1 MRELLDD
8 LNDMMRDAD
17 PVKRAQILS
26 KRPLPKRFYK
36 ETGIGQEEDAYSIL
50 LDGKPIRTPAKNR
63 LAAPTRD
70 LAELVRIEWDAQQD
84 EIDPVSMPVTRLVN
98 TAIDGIAS
106 DPQAVIED
114 ILRFAGTDLLC
125 YRADG
130 PERLIARQNEA
141 WDPIIDWA
149 HAALRARFMLAEGVM
164 HVEQP
169 RETIGAVGV
178 HLAGF
183 KSPIA
188 LASLHTFTTLTG
200 SALLALALAREE
212 ITAEQA
218 WAAAHVD
225 EDWNAEQWGAD
236 AQAERR
242 RAYRWTEMRAADQ
255 ALKSLG

>member
-8 LNDMMRDAD
+8 LNEMMSDAD

-36 ETGIGQEEDAYSIL
+36 ETGIGEDDNAFAIL
-50 LDGKPIRTPAKNR
+50 LDGKPVRTPARNR
-63 LAAPTRD
+63 LAVPTRE
-70 LAELVRIEWDAQQD
+70 LAELLRKEWDDQRE

-98 TAIDGIAS
+98 TAIDGVAS

-114 ILRFAGTDLLC
+114 VLRFAGTDLIC
-125 YRADG
+125 YRADS
-130 PERLIARQNEA
+130 PERLVARQNEA
-141 WDPIIDWA
+141 WDPVIDWA
-149 HAALRARFMLAEGVM
+149 HAALGARFILAEGVM

-169 RETIGAVGV
+169 RETIAAVGI

-200 SALLALALAREE
+200 SGLLALALAKEE

-236 AQAERR
+236 AEAERR
-242 RAYRWTEMRAADQ
+242 RAYRWKEMLAADQ
-255 ALKSLG
+255 ALKALG